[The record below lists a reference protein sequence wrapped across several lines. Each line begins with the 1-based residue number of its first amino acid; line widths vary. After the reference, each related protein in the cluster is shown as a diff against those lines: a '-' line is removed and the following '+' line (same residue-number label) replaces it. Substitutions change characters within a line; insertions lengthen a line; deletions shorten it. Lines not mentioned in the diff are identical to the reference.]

1 MRILF
6 YYFVGC
12 VISFMLTYIILRI
25 RQVSLSKT
33 DIIKILLY
41 SLFSW
46 YWIWLMLYP
55 ALLEKIDRYYLK
67 RKVRNEQ
74 RNKIQRQ
81 RRRH

>member
-1 MRILF
+1 MKILF
-6 YYFVGC
+6 YYFVGY
-12 VISFMLTYIILRI
+12 VISVILTYIITRI
-25 RQVSLSKT
+25 RRFPLSKT

-74 RNKIQRQ
+74 RDKI
-81 RRRH
+81 

>member
-1 MRILF
+1 MKILF

-55 ALLEKIDRYYLK
+55 ALLEKIDRYYLI
-67 RKVRNEQ
+67 RK
-74 RNKIQRQ
+74 KIRDENNNN
-81 RRRH
+81 

>member
-12 VISFMLTYIILRI
+12 VISFMLAYIILRI

-74 RNKIQRQ
+74 RDKI
-81 RRRH
+81 

>member
-1 MRILF
+1 MRIRF

-74 RNKIQRQ
+74 RDKI
-81 RRRH
+81 

>member
-6 YYFVGC
+6 YYFVGY
-12 VISFMLTYIILRI
+12 VISVILTYIITRI
-25 RQVSLSKT
+25 RRFPLSKT

-55 ALLEKIDRYYLK
+55 ALLEKIDRYYLI
-67 RKVRNEQ
+67 RK
-74 RNKIQRQ
+74 KIRDENNNN
-81 RRRH
+81 

>member
-74 RNKIQRQ
+74 RDKI
-81 RRRH
+81 

>member
-12 VISFMLTYIILRI
+12 VISVMLTYIITRI
-25 RQVSLSKT
+25 RRFPLSKT

-74 RNKIQRQ
+74 RDKI
-81 RRRH
+81 